1 MIETVL
7 TEYIDNI
14 VDSPG
19 SQFKSWRR
27 KHGGGESPPG
37 STRSLHDLSGVQS
50 GKCFSSWP
58 VPSPSDQQDLDHYN
72 EMLIF

>member
-37 STRSLHDLSGVQS
+37 STRSLHDLSGVKVGPPS
-50 GKCFSSWP
+50 P
-58 VPSPSDQQDLDHYN
+58 HSPSDKQDLDHEY
-72 EMLIF
+72 EVLLS